1 MLRNIQVML
10 LFKYD
15 FKLSIVSEFKV
26 KKITFMLSQTHHHH
40 QPTKTHKMV
49 NKRYLSLCI
58 NVYVRILVVVSL
70 DNEEPPKTKKES
82 SLSKTCEIKRQNCCS
97 YYDYTWKKRPRYWCT
112 HNKTYIL
119 HKCCSEVLSIFL
131 LPRMIALEF
140 GGCCNK
146 FCCICS
152 TKNMHNTCCACQ
164 KQSSHAYTSTR

>member
-26 KKITFMLSQTHHHH
+26 KKITFMFSQTHHHH

-58 NVYVRILVVVSL
+58 NVYVRILVFVSL

-97 YYDYTWKKRPRYWCT
+97 YYDYT
-112 HNKTYIL
+112 
-119 HKCCSEVLSIFL
+119 
-131 LPRMIALEF
+131 
-140 GGCCNK
+140 
-146 FCCICS
+146 
-152 TKNMHNTCCACQ
+152 
-164 KQSSHAYTSTR
+164 

>member
-1 MLRNIQVML
+1 MLRNILVML

-97 YYDYTWKKRPRYWCT
+97 YYDYTWKKRPTYWCP
-112 HNKTYIL
+112 HNKHIYSTSVAQKYYSFSCYL
-119 HKCCSEVLSIFL
+119 VWVLKSLGVVVTSFV
-131 LPRMIALEF
+131 ASAQQ
-140 GGCCNK
+140 K
-146 FCCICS
+146 TCIIRAARV
-152 TKNMHNTCCACQ
+152 K
-164 KQSSHAYTSTR
+164 K